1 MKALTIMLKLD
12 CDVYN
17 ITNNIEGEI
26 FYLEKGFSPND
37 YVFTLQKDDLFAS
50 NYNENPEALFN
61 TSDIAI

>member
-17 ITNNIEGEI
+17 ITNNIDGEI

-37 YVFTLQKDDLFAS
+37 YVFTL
-50 NYNENPEALFN
+50 
-61 TSDIAI
+61 